1 MVDGVVRGD
10 GVGRAVER
18 HEGGGGQR
26 VDRDGV
32 AGRVDNVDAA
42 VDGDE
47 GCTAQDDAVGE
58 LGDGD
63 RGAASVVNVVTC
75 AGR

>member
-1 MVDGVVRGD
+1 MSGAR
-10 GVGRAVER
+10 VER

-26 VDRDGV
+26 VGGDRVRGGV
-32 AGRVDNVDAA
+32 GDADAA

-47 GCTAQDDAVGE
+47 GVAAQDDAVGE

-63 RGAASVVNVVTC
+63 GGAP
-75 AGR
+75 RR